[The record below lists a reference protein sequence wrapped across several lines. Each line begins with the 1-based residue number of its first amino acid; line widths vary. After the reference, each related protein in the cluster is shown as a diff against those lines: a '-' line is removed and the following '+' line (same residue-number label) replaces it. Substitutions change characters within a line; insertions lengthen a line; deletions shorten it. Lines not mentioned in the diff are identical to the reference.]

1 MGIAALSS
9 IPILILIIRRIRHWT
24 RQQKEQRTSAA
35 QTASPQQKQEELPSS
50 AVLTATMPAQT
61 ASPQQKQEE
70 LPSSAVLTAAM
81 PQKKRRNKPPGV
93 STPVAPADDV
103 AACIE
108 LLRTAG
114 VVRINH
120 VLDRQTSAAL
130 RETCSNL
137 VDAGLSA
144 VATGEAAAT
153 DVLAPHLLKGNQYG
167 HRHDVKLSFSEEEI
181 RSALRAAL
189 AVLGPL
195 LTAVVSILSVALL
208 FTAPRR
214 MPCFVSLTADA
225 NPTRLRFLSSLVVC
239 VWRQLGEDST
249 LFELSAI
256 AADAGTPA
264 QALHF
269 DFARPPDHPAVL
281 VVFIAL
287 QDVTASQG
295 PTFFAPGSHAANF
308 RKAVEAAWSPEE
320 GNASARGQVRE
331 QQPLC
336 RPLLSAGDCVVMDS
350 ALYHAGGANTTA
362 ADRRLLFH
370 FSFARA
376 GAHEL
381 GRRTSSLLE
390 SLRGK
395 HTLGELMTTIS

>member
-1 MGIAALSS
+1 M
-9 IPILILIIRRIRHWT
+9 
-24 RQQKEQRTSAA
+24 
-35 QTASPQQKQEELPSS
+35 
-50 AVLTATMPAQT
+50 VLTAAMPAQT

-195 LTAVVSILSVALL
+195 LTAVVSILSMEALL

-225 NPTRLRFLSSLVVC
+225 DPTRLWFLSSLVVC